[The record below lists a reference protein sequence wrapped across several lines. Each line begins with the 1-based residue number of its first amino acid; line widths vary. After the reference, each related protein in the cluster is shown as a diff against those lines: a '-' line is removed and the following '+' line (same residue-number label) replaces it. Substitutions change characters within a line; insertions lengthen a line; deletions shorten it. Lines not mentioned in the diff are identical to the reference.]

1 MRFALIAT
9 SVAAA
14 VAVPFAVGASGPQMS
29 GDQFLSAV
37 RCAAYQDVA
46 RPDAELAEVKY
57 QLNTEA
63 RLQPA
68 ETAAQ
73 ARAEVR
79 DIARNAVNSAAAAN
93 VSMINQPSCAG
104 AQLATGADS
113 PEAV

>member
-37 RCAAYQDVA
+37 RCTAYQDID
-46 RPDAELAEVKY
+46 RSDAELAEVKY

-63 RLQPA
+63 RRQPA
-68 ETAAQ
+68 ETAAI

-79 DIARNAVNSAAAAN
+79 DIARNAVNGAGDGN
-93 VSMINQPSCAG
+93 GSMVGQPACGST
-104 AQLATGADS
+104 QLFSGADS

>member
-14 VAVPFAVGASGPQMS
+14 VAVPFAVGASAPQMS
-29 GDQFLSAV
+29 GDQFLAAV
-37 RCAAYQDVA
+37 RCTAYQDIA

-57 QLNTEA
+57 ELNTEA

-68 ETAAQ
+68 ATAAQ

-79 DIARNAVNSAAAAN
+79 DIARNAVNSAPGEMGALSGA
-93 VSMINQPSCAG
+93 CA

>member
-37 RCAAYQDVA
+37 RCVASQDLA
-46 RPDAELAEVKY
+46 RPDAELAAAKY

-79 DIARNAVNSAAAAN
+79 DIARNAVNGAAGAN
-93 VSMINQPSCAG
+93 GSMIVQPSCAG
-104 AQLATGADS
+104 AQLATGVDS